1 MPINKPTLLPR
12 EILNPEGSHSAF
24 VMSQASKAIDW
35 LREAAENKVF
45 CIKISLT
52 NHVFPC

>member
-45 CIKISLT
+45 A
-52 NHVFPC
+52 